1 MNLEPI
7 LGRKS
12 YAHVSDWQGRLV
24 LAQGVLRSRQSALPV
39 ESSAFDIRDA
49 AWAEVSQIVHS
60 VRTTF
65 ASYRLAKRMFDLALV
80 LSFAPFLAPLFAVIA
95 ALVKLSSKGPV
106 FFRHGR
112 VGQFGRPFNVWKFR
126 TMHVHSED
134 VLQEYLRAHP
144 EAEQEWKQSHKL
156 RFDPRITRVGR
167 ILRKTSLDELPQLWN
182 VLVGDM
188 SLVGPRPI
196 VKAEIAKYGERFFFY
211 SCAKPGV
218 TGLWQVSGRSRLSY
232 DERTQLDERYVRQ
245 WRITFDLIILLR
257 TVRMVFLADGAY

>member
-1 MNLEPI
+1 MNPELMLARRDYPQ
-7 LGRKS
+7 
-12 YAHVSDWQGRLV
+12 ASDWHGGLA
-24 LAQGVLRSRQSALPV
+24 LAQRVLRPKQSALPV
-39 ESSAFDIRDA
+39 ESDSFDIRDA

-65 ASYRLAKRMFDLALV
+65 ASYRLAKRMFDLSIV
-80 LSFAPFLAPLFAVIA
+80 LFFAPFLFPIFAVV
-95 ALVKLSSKGPV
+95 ALVVKLSSRGPV

-112 VGQFGRPFNVWKFR
+112 VGQFGKPFNVWKFR
-126 TMHVHSED
+126 TMHEQSEE
-134 VLQEYLRAHP
+134 LLLEYFKTHP
-144 EAEQEWKQSHKL
+144 EAEREWKQSHKL
-156 RFDPRITRVGR
+156 RFDPRITRLGR
-167 ILRKTSLDELPQLWN
+167 VLRKTSLDELPQLWN
-182 VLVGDM
+182 VLIGDM

-245 WRITFDLIILLR
+245 WRITFDLRILVR